1 MDHQGLRKRR
11 AGDVLA
17 QRQPNLTQ
25 EEIEPTTWWP
35 TTIGYSST
43 ATTSPLPP
51 RYASLLSCDERMNAE
66 DDFGSSIAKIVSTEE
81 SIFNS
86 RISGKRPT
94 QAGHSTTLEHYL
106 NDPQRHEMI
115 ALGIS
120 TINTKTSPRKNV
132 WQTKKKIRTIIPK
145 NPKSVTVSMMHPRSD
160 SDISRE
166 TIRHACSHTACSG
179 SMLEDTTMLEV
190 CSETPYDVKAAAF
203 GQDSGYI
210 SNTASRI
217 LPEATKTD
225 GSIQDLQSLAQDGNS
240 ASPLAVSSSP
250 STTVSTENNAFK
262 VTIGDAD
269 SDDDGSCF
277 IPTPSAAVPAAQKNS
292 MIRPSMTAFQMKK
305 AEQLLVHYL
314 LLKLNID
321 WQTSCLNQRGPSSNS
336 NPGSKPGPKPRLK
349 DAANKK
355 GTKRFRKNNG
365 EESSEDEKEEGFRGS
380 EGSVTVKD
388 FEDHSVSFA
397 CPYRKQNPRKYCVR
411 DWTQCALRGHQ
422 TIARVK

>member
-25 EEIEPTTWWP
+25 QEIEPATWWP
-35 TTIGYSST
+35 AAIGYSST

-51 RYASLLSCDERMNAE
+51 RYASVISCDERMNAE
-66 DDFGSSIAKIVSTEE
+66 DDFGSSMAKIVSTEE
-81 SIFNS
+81 SMFD
-86 RISGKRPT
+86 SGTSGTRPA
-94 QAGHSTTLEHYL
+94 QAGHSSTLGHYL

-120 TINTKTSPRKNV
+120 TITTKISPRKDV
-132 WQTKKKIRTIIPK
+132 WQTKKKIRAIIPK
-145 NPKSVTVSMMHPRSD
+145 APKSVTLSMMHPRSH
-160 SDISRE
+160 SNISRE
-166 TIRHACSHTACSG
+166 TIRLACSDTACSG
-179 SMLEDTTMLEV
+179 SLLEDKTMLKV
-190 CSETPYDVKAAAF
+190 CSATPCDVTAAAF
-203 GQDSGYI
+203 GQDSGYM
-210 SNTASRI
+210 SNIASRI
-217 LPEATKTD
+217 LPETTKID
-225 GSIQDLQSLAQDGNS
+225 GSVRDLQSLAQDGNS
-240 ASPLAVSSSP
+240 TSPPAASSSP
-250 STTVSTENNAFK
+250 STTGSAENHAFN
-262 VTIGDAD
+262 VTIEDSV
-269 SDDDGSCF
+269 SDDDVSCF
-277 IPTPSAAVPAAQKNS
+277 IPTPSAAAAAAQNNS

-305 AEQLLVHYL
+305 AEQLLVYL

-321 WQTSCLNQRGPSSNS
+321 WQTFCLNQRGPSSNS
-336 NPGSKPGPKPRLK
+336 NPGSKPGPNPRLE

-355 GTKRFRKNNG
+355 GTKRFRKNDG
-365 EESSEDEKEEGFRGS
+365 EESSEDERGEGFRGS